1 MIPSYRGIHSL
12 DLVFSSLLVC
22 IAVEL
27 YICNSTRNLFEV
39 ILIFRAMDYTGHGV
53 PPAATTAARGY
64 LSYEYEL
71 VPPIRTAGPRCGS
84 YELVRH

>member
-1 MIPSYRGIHSL
+1 M

-27 YICNSTRNLFEV
+27 YICNSTGNLFEV

-71 VPPIRTAGPRCGS
+71 IPPIRTAGGTTLAAAVTSS
-84 YELVRH
+84 YAIRNLSM